1 MRPRR
6 SRGTL
11 LERKDS
17 VRGAYAPRCPERRVP
32 GAPERTTLSKC
43 CTATSPCDG
52 AGAGVASEAVVV
64 CRPCE
69 TRTRSLNRTN
79 QRRLHRIG
87 ELGLTFA
94 VSGDMYGSRTI
105 NPLA

>member
-11 LERKDS
+11 PERKDS

-32 GAPERTTLSKC
+32 DAPERTTLSKC
-43 CTATSPCDG
+43 CTASSPCDG
-52 AGAGVASEAVVV
+52 AGAGVVSEAAVG

-69 TRTRSLNRTN
+69 TRTRSL
-79 QRRLHRIG
+79 QQHKLARLPRIG
-87 ELGLTFA
+87 ELGLTSA
-94 VSGDMYGSRTI
+94 VGGDMYGSRRI
-105 NPLA
+105 DPLA